1 MRSKL
6 AISLLL
12 GTLAVTASAQ
22 AAPDEKQR
30 EQART
35 HFAAGVN
42 LLQDPARPRY
52 EEAYLEFRKA
62 YSLAGS
68 PTILGNLGLCAMK
81 LERDAEAI
89 DAYSRYLKEVPDL
102 SAEERAQIERDIATL
117 RASVANIEVQSR
129 PSGATIVDQ
138 RVPVTGPAI
147 TNVYGPLEGST
158 SIGVRQGHHVLK
170 AKFPDGREAT
180 WESDLVGGESHVFE
194 PTETDRPASAAPPR
208 PIPTTAY
215 VTGGIAL
222 ALGAGALATGLVALD
237 KGSDF
242 DGKNDGRDPAAA
254 EDLRSS
260 GKTLN
265 IVTDGL
271 VLGAIIAA
279 GVTTYLVLTRPA
291 VTKAPTATASSL
303 LFRF

>member
-6 AISLLL
+6 AIGLLL
-12 GTLAVTASAQ
+12 GTLAITASVQ

-30 EQART
+30 EEARM
-35 HFAAGVN
+35 HFSAGVN

-89 DAYSRYLKEVPDL
+89 DAYTRYLKEVQDL
-102 SAEERAQIERDIATL
+102 PAEERTQIERDIATL
-117 RASVANIEVQSR
+117 KAGVANIQLESR
-129 PSGATIVDQ
+129 PGGATIVDQ
-138 RVPVTGPAI
+138 RIPVTGQAI
-147 TNVYGPLEGST
+147 TNVYGPLEGVMP
-158 SIGVRQGHHVLK
+158 IGVRQGHHILK
-170 AKFPDGREAT
+170 AKFPDGRESS
-180 WESDLVGGESHVFE
+180 WEADLVGGESHVFE
-194 PTETDRPASAAPPR
+194 PAADVGAAPPR
-208 PIPTTAY
+208 PIPKAAF
-215 VTGGIAL
+215 VSGGVAL
-222 ALGAGALATGLVALD
+222 ALGAGALVTGLFALD
-237 KGSDF
+237 KGSDY
-242 DGKNDGRDPAAA
+242 DGKNDGRDPVAA

-260 GKTLN
+260 GQTLN
-265 IVTDGL
+265 IVADGL
-271 VLGAIIAA
+271 LLGAVVAA

-291 VTKAPTATASSL
+291 VTKAPTAKGSSL